1 MQNTD
6 EASLSHAL
14 ALASGKRIHKIIQK
28 TLNESFSLDS
38 LSYIGALG
46 GDDDSRELLE
56 FHSLLLCG
64 HLGYL
69 NEVHQYHQSYP
80 WKVVLSLQV
89 SWLETL
95 MDEMRS
101 LWEFITENIDVC
113 PPKSPLF
120 KACGWTRAQCFRE
133 VFIVA
138 ELLALKWRKHLY
150 FHEKSLSVR
159 ILLVL
164 AKRNSF

>member
-1 MQNTD
+1 MCRIPTKPPS
-6 EASLSHAL
+6 AMRSLWPM
-14 ALASGKRIHKIIQK
+14 
-28 TLNESFSLDS
+28 ESAFRRSFRKPSMNSLES

-46 GDDDSRELLE
+46 ADEDSRELLE
-56 FHSLLLCG
+56 FHSLLLCQ

-69 NEVHQYHQSYP
+69 NEVHQYHQSFP
-80 WKVVLSLQV
+80 WKVILSLQV
-89 SWLETL
+89 SGLEGL

-138 ELLALKWRKHLY
+138 ELLALIWRKHLQL
-150 FHEKSLSVR
+150 FP
-159 ILLVL
+159 
-164 AKRNSF
+164 

>member
-14 ALASGKRIHKIIQK
+14 AMANGKRIQKIIQK
-28 TLNESFSLDS
+28 TLNESFSLES

-46 GDDDSRELLE
+46 ADEDSRELLE
-56 FHSLLLCG
+56 FHSLLLCQ

-69 NEVHQYHQSYP
+69 NEVHQYHQSFP
-80 WKVVLSLQV
+80 WKVILSLQV
-89 SWLETL
+89 SGVEGL

-138 ELLALKWRKHLY
+138 ELLALIWRKHLQL
-150 FHEKSLSVR
+150 FP
-159 ILLVL
+159 
-164 AKRNSF
+164 